1 MMAIS
6 LTLCRLVYI
15 FCRVRLRRGR
25 LIDYI
30 SMMLCRILVDKNS
43 TRHVEFGS
51 VKILSQIHFIRQ

>member
-1 MMAIS
+1 MAIFMMAIS

-30 SMMLCRILVDKNS
+30 SMML
-43 TRHVEFGS
+43 GS

>member
-43 TRHVEFGS
+43 TRHVEFQKCFQTS
-51 VKILSQIHFIRQ
+51 NRL

>member
-1 MMAIS
+1 MAIFMMAIS

-43 TRHVEFGS
+43 TRHVG
-51 VKILSQIHFIRQ
+51 IR